1 MCVCPFLLLPSS
13 SIYKR
18 RIQLAILIK
27 CDLRNLILTSIPF
40 HLANPVEDENCVQC
54 KIAFV
59 SDVYE

>member
-40 HLANPVEDENCVQC
+40 HLANPVEDENCV
-54 KIAFV
+54 AFV